1 MIFALLFQDAEK
13 FDEGG
18 VNLTVCLSNDPSC
31 EFHWNHITG
40 EHLAKKVM
48 DVMRDSKDP
57 RVQLAFNQYRPS
69 GIVRLEY
76 SGKQRI
82 PIIGVI
88 GEKCPVSTRN
98 EAELRLKMVK
108 KEEMENTNEINPDPG
123 LTNPNMVSNTRIKK
137 LKLA

>member
-1 MIFALLFQDAEK
+1 MGKRKTCQQASAKIMIKFLLFQDAEK

-18 VNLTVCLSNDPSC
+18 VNLTVCLSNDPSS
-31 EFHWNHITG
+31 EFHWNHITD

-48 DVMRDSKDP
+48 DVMKDSKDP

-88 GEKCPVSTRN
+88 GFSKLN
-98 EAELRLKMVK
+98 F
-108 KEEMENTNEINPDPG
+108 
-123 LTNPNMVSNTRIKK
+123 VSNFPNVFI
-137 LKLA
+137 LPIC